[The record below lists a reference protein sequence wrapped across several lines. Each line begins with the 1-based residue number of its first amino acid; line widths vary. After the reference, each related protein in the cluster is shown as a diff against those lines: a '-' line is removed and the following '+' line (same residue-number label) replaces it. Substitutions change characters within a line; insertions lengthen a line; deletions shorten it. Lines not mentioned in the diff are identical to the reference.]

1 MPGDQTTARDAVL
14 AAVKAGEWRSRRH
27 RLIVELSRASVLA
40 ACVPAVTAA
49 IRVVRPVSPAALTA
63 SLLIPAVLLAAWVA
77 WRLRRHAALERVAHE
92 MDAAAGLNDE
102 LLSAHWFASHGPD
115 TPWTGA
121 QVGRAAARISD
132 VDWDAMQPAPRP
144 RRAWAT
150 AAVLLGVT
158 VILLFVPTGT
168 LGGPA
173 RLTAG
178 SAAGRDVTEAIEILR
193 TRLEETGM
201 SDADRLR
208 AAEILN
214 ALQREGLSAEEAR
227 ALLAELEKLLGTD
240 GLDAKTLEAMADAL
254 DKSASAKELAD
265 ALRRHAMAEAAKK
278 ARELADKAAGLGKQ
292 ERDEL
297 AEAMEQAAAR
307 GATSDRSLQELAD
320 EMREAADMLRGDDG
334 QAMKKSLEQMA
345 DRMEQVAKDA
355 QEKGAGAA
363 RDQTEAL
370 EEALG
375 EKPGEPGEKGDS
387 RSESSSASGQ
397 QQSMGEGMAR
407 EAAAAPNTQMAQQA
421 TMPGLGQM
429 AGQPQAQ
436 PPPSPQALAE
446 GKRRIEVAL
455 KEEMVRAHDEAADSK
470 PAELID
476 RKTERVDSTV
486 QYRRVEGAQDYDR
499 AKAQQEGSVP
509 EARRAV
515 VKKYFTALGPRSKNK
530 KQ

>member
-14 AAVKAGEWRSRRH
+14 AAVKAGEWRVRRH
-27 RLIVELSRASVLA
+27 RLIVDLSRASVIA
-40 ACVPAVTAA
+40 ACVPAVAAA
-49 IRVVRPVSPAALTA
+49 IRVVRPVSTAALTA
-63 SLLIPAVLLAAWVA
+63 SFLIPAVLLAAWVA

-121 QVGRAAARISD
+121 QVGRAAARISG

-178 SAAGRDVTEAIEILR
+178 SAADRDVTDAIEILR

-227 ALLAELEKLLGTD
+227 ALLAELERLLGTD

-254 DKSASAKELAD
+254 DTSASAKELAD

-278 ARELADKAAGLGKQ
+278 ARELADKAAGIGKQ

-307 GATSDRSLQELAD
+307 GATSDKSLQELAD

-345 DRMEQVAKDA
+345 DKMEQIAKDA
-355 QEKGAGAA
+355 QEKGADAA
-363 RDQTEAL
+363 REQTEAL

-375 EKPGEPGEKGDS
+375 EKPSGEQGEQGDS

-407 EAAAAPNTQMAQQA
+407 EAAAMPNPSMAQ
-421 TMPGLGQM
+421 MPGLGQM
-429 AGQPQAQ
+429 AGQPQGQ
-436 PPPSPQALAE
+436 PPPSPGQLAD
-446 GKRRIEVAL
+446 GRRRLEVAL
-455 KEEMVRAHDEAADSK
+455 REEMVRAHDEAADSK
-470 PAELID
+470 PAELVD

-515 VKKYFTALGPRSKNK
+515 VKKYFTALGPRTK